1 MAPASTRDVTYSYV
15 SLALSPV
22 FFLVAIA
29 AGEGV
34 VTACGYAV
42 GGSYPWW
49 VAVLSD
55 ASALALVL
63 VPCSGAVVFGRRAS
77 RAGRRHGIIAAVLGA
92 VIAVAWIVLTVAS
105 ELANPL

>member
-1 MAPASTRDVTYSYV
+1 MRSTRSSSTT
-15 SLALSPV
+15 
-22 FFLVAIA
+22 AIA
-29 AGEGV
+29 SPSNEPGHL
-34 VTACGYAV
+34 TYTKFRTDPYAV
-42 GGSYPWW
+42 GGRYPCW